1 MTAYLESRGNS
12 YVVRMDRM
20 EHQGFAEVQ
29 RQSQE
34 GYMKVKTYV
43 VLQYCNQQVIK
54 RLTECL
60 LPGWLATVKDSC
72 CVTFIRGA

>member
-1 MTAYLESRGNS
+1 
-12 YVVRMDRM
+12 M

-34 GYMKVKTYV
+34 GYMKVKTYAA
-43 VLQYCNQQVIK
+43 LQYCKQQVIK

-60 LPGWLATVKDSC
+60 LPGWLATVKDPC
-72 CVTFIRGA
+72 FVTFIWGASFTKGKTACSFIYDLYS